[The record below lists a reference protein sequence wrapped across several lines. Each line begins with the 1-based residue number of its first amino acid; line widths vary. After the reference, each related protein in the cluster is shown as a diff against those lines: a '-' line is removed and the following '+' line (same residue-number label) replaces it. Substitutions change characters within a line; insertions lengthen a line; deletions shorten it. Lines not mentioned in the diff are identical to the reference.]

1 MISRRDFLISGG
13 SATIGV
19 AAGALYFG
27 KGGGG
32 VPDLIVHNG
41 LIYTS
46 DQTIPKVEAF
56 AVKGDRFLAVGSND
70 DILHLAS
77 ANTVRIDA
85 EGMTIVPG
93 FIDAHSHP
101 AGGGVSELVSV
112 NCDLRSIDAIKKAIN
127 ERAQN
132 TPDGEWITGFK
143 YDDTK
148 VKDGRKLRK
157 EDLDEAAPRNPVHI
171 RHRGG
176 HTAWYNSKAFALA
189 GITAETPDPK
199 HGKFYRRDGKL
210 DGRVAER
217 ANYMITKLIPSE
229 ITREQRQAGVK
240 LISELMTSS
249 GLTTVH
255 DAGSGRNNMIA
266 YRDANDA
273 DEMRFRVYM
282 MIRGEE
288 LYNDLKESALYTGF
302 GDEKLKIGGVKYGAD
317 GSASERT
324 MRMSTPYQGRP
335 NDYGILTMT
344 QEEIHEAVEDAHRN
358 GFQVGIHANGDVTI
372 DMVLNAYERVIKK
385 WPRPDVRHRLEHCSL
400 INPQLLQRIKAT
412 GSIPTPFYTYVHYH
426 GNKWI
431 EYGEKKMKSMFAH
444 RSFLDYDI
452 PVAGASDYTPG
463 PYEPLKAIQSMVT
476 RKDFKGRLWGP
487 NQRISV
493 AEALKICTINGA
505 YASYEENL
513 KGSITQGKL
522 ADYVMLEEDPH
533 DTEPDNIKKIGI
545 ARTVVGGKTV
555 YEA

>member
-1 MISRRDFLISGG
+1 M
-13 SATIGV
+13 
-19 AAGALYFG
+19 
-27 KGGGG
+27 
-32 VPDLIVHNG
+32 
-41 LIYTS
+41 
-46 DQTIPKVEAF
+46 
-56 AVKGDRFLAVGSND
+56 
-70 DILHLAS
+70 
-77 ANTVRIDA
+77 
-85 EGMTIVPG
+85 
-93 FIDAHSHP
+93 
-101 AGGGVSELVSV
+101 
-112 NCDLRSIDAIKKAIN
+112 
-127 ERAQN
+127 
-132 TPDGEWITGFK
+132 
-143 YDDTK
+143 
-148 VKDGRKLRK
+148 
-157 EDLDEAAPRNPVHI
+157 
-171 RHRGG
+171 
-176 HTAWYNSKAFALA
+176 A
-189 GITAETPDPK
+189 GITAETPDPQ

-217 ANYMITKLIPSE
+217 ANYLITKLIPSD

-255 DAGSGRNNMIA
+255 DAGCSRNNMIA

-282 MIRGEE
+282 MISGEE

-302 GDEKLKIGGVKYGAD
+302 GDVKLKIGGVKYGAD

-324 MRMSTPYQGRP
+324 MRMSTPYLGRP

-344 QEEIHEAVEDAHRN
+344 QEEIHEVVEDAHRN

-426 GNKWI
+426 GNKWV
-431 EYGEKKMKSMFAH
+431 EYGEEKMKSMFAH

-463 PYEPLKAIQSMVT
+463 PYEPLMAIQSMVT